1 MCILKLILNVF
12 FTFMRVHKVINADH
26 IKVFLQQLDNTMR
39 ANIPGNENVS
49 TISTDFITWLPT
61 HPAPPVTST
70 VFPVPD
76 MSGGVWI
83 WKWITS
89 AFSQQ
94 KFFHLLI
101 YVYKCSLLQENISY
115 WTDVTKNWSIK
126 DWKLTRLLRFAKYRL
141 FSFLWN
147 PTPFWRVLFG
157 HHTICCL
164 FTVKTFIIIH
174 LITAYS
180 T

>member
-1 MCILKLILNVF
+1 
-12 FTFMRVHKVINADH
+12 MRVHKVINADH

-39 ANIPGNENVS
+39 ANIPGIENVS
-49 TISTDFITWLPT
+49 TIQTDFIPWLPT

-83 WKWITS
+83 WKWINNVSILATIVFLL
-89 AFSQQ
+89 ADLCIQMFTFTRKYFLLDWQ
-94 KFFHLLI
+94 K
-101 YVYKCSLLQENISY
+101 V
-115 WTDVTKNWSIK
+115 WSIK
-126 DWKLTRLLRFAKYRL
+126 DWKLTRLIRFAKYRL
-141 FSFLWN
+141 FSFLSIFWN

-157 HHTICCL
+157 HHTFLSL

-174 LITAYS
+174 LITTYS